1 MSQGKHMFKLTED
14 IEIEMKLLYP
24 EVDIELFVHQLLTKI
39 IDKTLQGGACSIRE
53 FGKYTAFQTFSN
65 RIQRNVIRLK
75 FKFAPSFIKK
85 IKFDEMLMEKLPVK
99 LGAKFNENN
108 EEKCSKARHRKTIF
122 LDNAKEITKHEETA
136 TKTNL
141 GKLEIMKILQE
152 D

>member
-1 MSQGKHMFKLTED
+1 MFKLTED
-14 IEIEMKLLYP
+14 IETEMKMIYP

-75 FKFAPSFIKK
+75 FKFSPSFIKK
-85 IKFDEMLMEKLPVK
+85 IKFDEMLMENLPVK
-99 LGAKFNENN
+99 LGEKFNEVN
-108 EEKCSKARHRKTIF
+108 EEKCSKVRHRKTVF
-122 LDNAKEITKHEETA
+122 QVNAKEIIRHEEAA

-141 GKLEIMKILQE
+141 GKLEIMKILQRE